1 MPLTIIFHGTS
12 DTHYPDDQSY
22 LKINALEPIG
32 EGAHTLSFFADCI
45 EIQPLQLEEPLFS
58 IARTLNPDPYLL
70 IVRNELVV
78 IQGADNTGT
87 EVHNLIMT
95 GLMAAINA
103 LLRGERHIHF
113 VGFSRGSV
121 EAIHMTHELQR
132 IKHYLNDTTQDQS
145 PSAIVNFICEGCFN
159 PSNLLLGKW
168 RTTRLNTYYKDALN
182 QVMKNFDHLN
192 HLRTGL
198 SDRNL
203 QCNGM
208 LLDPVPGMCEGS
220 ALTYVPWTALAQHT
234 EIAPLVDE
242 LTIAYMSDELS
253 VGFRAVWVEAAAD
266 ARTKINRFHLPGYHS
281 TANGNP
287 VNHDPATALKPGQNF
302 PFMHLRTAQ
311 RLYFYKL
318 LQFAAKHNIPL
329 KAPALLAG
337 RYLQPVFAH
346 FIEHRNEPAM
356 QNAYLRN
363 LYQDI
368 AAHRSDY
375 RKTRDT
381 FYIPR
386 LLGVG
391 GKEQAA
397 DHQRIIMTKSGARS
411 LADCF
416 GFALEDS
423 QMYVN
428 FDHFFLDFVETL
440 FPEINRS
447 PAGSPLHQELTYSGI
462 LQTVKTKYTSPS
474 VNMDY
479 ELLIAKIRAL
489 LAECQ
494 IHQLD
499 SRLNQVL
506 LEDQLDRDGILMK
519 LIELIPTQLA
529 AGYYNANLTAG
540 ERAQF
545 EAVMR
550 EIEDFRLEPIQEGSL
565 PLHQGLLSKKQ
576 QYIELFQ
583 THMRTA
589 MNHHTQRT
597 LEQLLD
603 NATAFQYQAFS
614 WQPSSAEPAFAILTY
629 LEEAD
634 QYFHA
639 LHVLQDKLNF
649 SLPYIAIEEQSRI
662 QYRIAQAVAHFPVS
676 CMQIAHQYVD
686 GYSADILA
694 FQVMRSVQEKIE
706 MEDELVAEKQSAR
719 KLLHQIEIQQKKI
732 QKLIAEKA
740 SLHTKLRNAAVIYS
754 QIVAEKK
761 QLTAQLTA
769 GQQTSQDDRKNIVNL
784 EQQLATQAQSFQILQ
799 TRLQNIEHI
808 LHISQQA
815 HCCSSFILQ
824 LLSSLSS
831 ILGVMIAT
839 LSGISLVFGTGIGAI
854 PALGIGIGASLAVT
868 GLYGFRLG
876 SHRQYEEQLNER
888 VFRT

>member
-12 DTHYPDDQSY
+12 DTHYPDDLSY
-22 LKINALEPIG
+22 LKANELEAIG

-87 EVHNLIMT
+87 EVHNLIIT
-95 GLMAAINA
+95 GLMAAING
-103 LLRGERHIHF
+103 LLRGERQINF
-113 VGFSRGSV
+113 LGFSRGSV

-132 IKHYLNDTTQDQS
+132 IKHYLNDTTQDRS

-168 RTTRLNTYYKDALN
+168 RTTRLNTYYRDALS
-182 QVMKNFDHLN
+182 QVLQNSDHLN

-208 LLDPVPGMCEGS
+208 LLDPVPGMCERS

-287 VNHDPATALKPGQNF
+287 VNHNPATALKPGQNF

-318 LQFAAKHNIPL
+318 LQFAEKHNIPL

-346 FIEHRNEPAM
+346 FIEHRDELAM
-356 QNAYLRN
+356 QNAYLRT

-368 AAHRSDY
+368 AAHRGEY

-381 FYIPR
+381 YYIPR

-391 GKEQAA
+391 GKEQAS
-397 DHQRIIMTKSGARS
+397 DQQRIIMTKSGARS

-416 GFALEDS
+416 GFPLEDS
-423 QMYVN
+423 HTYVN

-440 FPEINRS
+440 FPEINHS
-447 PAGSPLHQELTYSGI
+447 PTDSPLRQELTYSRI

-474 VNMDY
+474 ANMDY

-494 IHQLD
+494 KHQLE

-506 LEDQLDRDGILMK
+506 LEDKFDRDGILMK

-545 EAVMR
+545 EAVIR
-550 EIEDFRLEPIQEGSL
+550 EVDNFSLEPIQEDSST
-565 PLHQGLLSKKQ
+565 LHQELLSKKQ
-576 QYIELFQ
+576 QYIQLFQ
-583 THMRTA
+583 AHMRTA
-589 MNHHTQRT
+589 MNHHTRKT
-597 LEQLLD
+597 LEQLLS

-614 WQPSSAEPAFAILTY
+614 WKPTTAEPTFAILTY

-639 LHVLQDKLNF
+639 IQVLQDKLNF
-649 SLPYIAIEEQSRI
+649 SLSYVAIEEQARI
-662 QYRIAQAVAHFPVS
+662 QYQIAQAVAHFPVS
-676 CMQIAHQYVD
+676 CTQIAHQYVE

-694 FQVMRSVQEKIE
+694 FQVMRSVQEKIA
-706 MEDELVAEKQSAR
+706 MEDELIAEKQSIR
-719 KLLHQIEIQQKKI
+719 KLSHETEIQQKKI
-732 QKLIAEKA
+732 EKLITEK
-740 SLHTKLRNAAVIYS
+740 TGLRSQLRKAGVVYS
-754 QIVAEKK
+754 RIVTEKEQIS
-761 QLTAQLTA
+761 AQLTA
-769 GQQTSQDDRKNIVNL
+769 AGQTSQDQRKNIANL
-784 EQQLATQAQSFQILQ
+784 EQQLTTQTQSVQMLQ
-799 TRLQNIEHI
+799 TRLQNIEQT
-808 LHISQQA
+808 LRISQQA
-815 HCCSSFILQ
+815 HCCGSFILQ
-824 LLSSLSS
+824 LISSLSC

-839 LSGISLVFGTGIGAI
+839 LSGISLVFGTGVGAI
-854 PALGIGIGASLAVT
+854 PALGIGIGGSLAVT